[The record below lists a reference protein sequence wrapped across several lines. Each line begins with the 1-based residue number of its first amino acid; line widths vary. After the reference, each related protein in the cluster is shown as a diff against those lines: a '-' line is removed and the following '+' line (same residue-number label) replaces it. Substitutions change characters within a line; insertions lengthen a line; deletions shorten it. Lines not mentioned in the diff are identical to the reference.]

1 MGVYVECKG
10 KGSGSSNRNTGAKQ
24 QCLEGLFI
32 KPALHVP
39 GFSFE
44 SVEDAKDKAKWYA
57 AVASKKIFPLYDA
70 EELAAANTE
79 DTVFEGRTRQYVT
92 ALGKKV
98 STFSSF
104 LGLCSHGALKSY
116 NKKDMGLFEFTEDG
130 AIKGVIMADGKVKG
144 QDVVLNVGKRLDA
157 TADRPPSTPV
167 TINYKD
173 HNQFEDN
180 GAVLRPEDWGAADLH
195 GIFDVTLAQVSASAT
210 VIEFTASTG
219 CAGGDDLIDSLL
231 AANVIVQ
238 DLDGAN
244 VTVSFVTA
252 DENGVYR
259 LTGTGFTTGYT
270 VSLNG
275 VVSQTEISYESP
287 EPLKITI

>member
-1 MGVYVECKG
+1 MAVYVECKG
-10 KGSGSSNRNTGAKQ
+10 SSSANRNTGAKE

-32 KPALHVP
+32 MPALHIP

-44 SVEDAKDKAKWYA
+44 SVEDAKDKTKWDA
-57 AVASKKIFPLYDA
+57 AIASKKIFPLYSV
-70 EELAAANTE
+70 EELASANTE
-79 DTVFEGRTRQYVT
+79 DTVFEGRTQQYVT
-92 ALGKKV
+92 AQGKKV

-130 AIKGVIMADGKVKG
+130 AIKGVITGDGKVKG

-167 TINYKD
+167 TVNYKD

-180 GAVLRPEDWGAADLH
+180 GAVLRPENWGASDIL
-195 GIFDVTLAQVSASAT
+195 GIFDVTLVQVSASAT
-210 VIEFTASTG
+210 NIEFTASTG
-219 CAGGDDLIDSLL
+219 CAGGDDNIDSLL
-231 AANVIVQ
+231 AANVIVK
-238 DLDGAN
+238 DLDGAT

-252 DENGVYR
+252 DDNGVYT
-259 LTGTGFTTGYT
+259 LTGTGFATGFT

-287 EPLKITI
+287 SPLKITI

>member
-10 KGSGSSNRNTGAKQ
+10 SSSANKNTGAKE

-32 KPALHVP
+32 MPALHIQ

-44 SVEDAKDKAKWYA
+44 SVEGAKDKTKWDA
-57 AVASKKIFPLYDA
+57 AIAAKKIFPLYSV
-70 EELAAANTE
+70 EELASANTE
-79 DTVFEGRTRQYVT
+79 DTVFEGRTQQYVT
-92 ALGKKV
+92 AQGKKV

-130 AIKGVIMADGKVKG
+130 AIKGVITGDGKVKG

-180 GAVLRPEDWGAADLH
+180 GAVLRPENWGASDIQ
-195 GIFDVTLAQVSASAT
+195 GIFDVTLAQVSASST
-210 VIEFTASTG
+210 TIEFTASTG
-219 CAGGDDLIDSLL
+219 CAGGDDNIDSLL
-231 AANVIVQ
+231 AANVIVR
-238 DLDGAN
+238 DLVGAT

-252 DENGVYR
+252 DDNGVYK
-259 LTGTGFTTGYT
+259 LTGTGFLNGFT

-287 EPLKITI
+287 TPLKVNF